1 MACDTFIKIARQC
14 KRHFVAL
21 QPGET
26 EPFIEEIVRTMRK
39 ITCDLS
45 PQQVHTFYEACGY
58 MIAAQPQKNAQER
71 LIAELMSYPNAAW
84 DTIIAQANANP
95 AILQDGDTIKV
106 IGNVMKTNV
115 SACTSIGSYFYP
127 QIGRIYLDMLSMY
140 RATSQMISESVTRDG
155 KIPKPAP
162 FSCNINS
169 AQERLRPRRQK
180 FGGFAPLR
188 KKSSNSLRHTLTRL
202 MTSKWSAL
210 TLFLHYLKQYWSIII
225 AMFPMLETPKY

>member
-84 DTIIAQANANP
+84 DSIIQQATANP
-95 AILQDGDTIKV
+95 AVLQDADTIKV

-140 RATSQMISESVTRDG
+140 RATSGMISEAVARDG
-155 KIPKPAP
+155 KICIMLYLQLLTIYRRYRDEDATGSRIK
-162 FSCNINS
+162 NH
-169 AQERLRPRRQK
+169 QERDPEAHRDLCRESGRSGDGSYQHC
-180 FGGFAPLR
+180 A
-188 KKSSNSLRHTLTRL
+188 S
-202 MTSKWSAL
+202 TS
-210 TLFLHYLKQYWSIII
+210 
-225 AMFPMLETPKY
+225 

>member
-71 LIAELMSYPNAAW
+71 LIAELMSYPNVAW
-84 DTIIAQANANP
+84 DSIIAAANADP
-95 AILQDGDTIKV
+95 GILQDAETIKI

-140 RATSQMISESVTRDG
+140 RATSQMISEAVTQMG
-155 KIPKPAP
+155 KIPKGA
-162 FSCNINS
+162 
-169 AQERLRPRRQK
+169 
-180 FGGFAPLR
+180 
-188 KKSSNSLRHTLTRL
+188 
-202 MTSKWSAL
+202 
-210 TLFLHYLKQYWSIII
+210 FLSV
-225 AMFPMLETPKY
+225 